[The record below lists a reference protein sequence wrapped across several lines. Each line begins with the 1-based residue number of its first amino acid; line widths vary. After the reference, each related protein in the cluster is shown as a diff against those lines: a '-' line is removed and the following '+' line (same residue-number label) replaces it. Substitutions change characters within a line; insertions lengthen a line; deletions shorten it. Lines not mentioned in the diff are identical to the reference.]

1 MTINNLFLNLLA
13 QIKMIC
19 TLYRV
24 LCSPVMLLMVVKE
37 KVVVM
42 ESSLFFSSCGQCS
55 FSLILSP
62 LFNNQWNVNEK
73 LDVGPSLP
81 KGWYFESRQGHRPL
95 SLLYMAMERFRAFF
109 LHKVMDQTGSS
120 SHYICFLAERASS
133 LFLSKNWWN
142 IKQLL
147 DEVLITETL
156 IIPVLQKPNLII
168 VLLYIVYKKI
178 TTNRPSHG
186 TQFEMHY
193 ARNLQIIH

>member
-1 MTINNLFLNLLA
+1 
-13 QIKMIC
+13 
-19 TLYRV
+19 
-24 LCSPVMLLMVVKE
+24 
-37 KVVVM
+37 
-42 ESSLFFSSCGQCS
+42 
-55 FSLILSP
+55 
-62 LFNNQWNVNEK
+62 
-73 LDVGPSLP
+73 
-81 KGWYFESRQGHRPL
+81 
-95 SLLYMAMERFRAFF
+95 
-109 LHKVMDQTGSS
+109 MDQTGSS